1 MSEEQARRV
10 GLNEALF
17 RQVNEQIRGLTST
30 FGTED
35 GTMTVVCEC
44 GDAGCTEQ
52 LVVGIADYER
62 IRSDGRLYL
71 IVSGHVFPDL
81 EGVVESHEGWEVVR
95 KREGVPAEVAQE
107 TDPRS

>member
-1 MSEEQARRV
+1 MSDGQARRV

-17 RQVNEQIRGLTST
+17 RQVNEEIRNLTST

-52 LVVGIADYER
+52 LEVGIADYER
-62 IRSDGRLYL
+62 VRGDSRLY
-71 IVSGHVFPDL
+71 IVASGHDFPEL
-81 EGVVESHEGWEVVR
+81 ESVVERRERWDVVR
-95 KREGVPAEVAQE
+95 KREGVPAQVARE

>member
-1 MSEEQARRV
+1 MSDEQARRV

-44 GDAGCTEQ
+44 GDAGCTHQ
-52 LVVGIADYER
+52 LEVGIAD
-62 IRSDGRLYL
+62 
-71 IVSGHVFPDL
+71 
-81 EGVVESHEGWEVVR
+81 ESHEGWEVVR